1 MGILLLK
8 CFAFMRF
15 LLIQAATEEISTSES
30 SSFQDELIIPIFNR
44 QYNVEKLVDLED
56 NIATY
61 ISTTRVN

>member
-1 MGILLLK
+1 
-8 CFAFMRF
+8 MRF